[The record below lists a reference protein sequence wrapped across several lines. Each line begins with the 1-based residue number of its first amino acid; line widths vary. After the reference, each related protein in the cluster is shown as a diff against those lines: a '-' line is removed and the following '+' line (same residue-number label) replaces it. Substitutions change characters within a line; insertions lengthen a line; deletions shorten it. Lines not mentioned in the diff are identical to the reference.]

1 MHFHTRLGG
10 KPQSE
15 DAPQKLA
22 TLLDRTGWVGDP
34 ANGQYRISIVS
45 EREETL
51 EEARE
56 CLAAI
61 GISAKIARR
70 GNGPS
75 IVTFTGR
82 DNFQRLHAALSD
94 KLADASKRER
104 LEALANVG
112 PQGGTRVSAE
122 IRQRIV
128 SLRERGLSVGQIV
141 EALVADGLPTVR
153 GGRWSKSTVHR
164 VLTAASREIAKDLR

>member
-15 DAPQKLA
+15 DAAQKLA

-61 GISAKIARR
+61 GISPKIARR
-70 GNGPS
+70 SNGPRS
-75 IVTFTGR
+75 GTLTGR
-82 DNFQRLHAALSD
+82 GHFPRPGRPASAPRPSGSPPRSPGEATAPASSPSRAGTTSSD
-94 KLADASKRER
+94 
-104 LEALANVG
+104 
-112 PQGGTRVSAE
+112 
-122 IRQRIV
+122 
-128 SLRERGLSVGQIV
+128 
-141 EALVADGLPTVR
+141 
-153 GGRWSKSTVHR
+153 
-164 VLTAASREIAKDLR
+164 